1 MPRKNDDQPPDFG
14 PDEARRHAHWVFEQP
29 DPRDR
34 STRRVRVEQ
43 DMPDWYLRRGYI
55 DTHEA
60 DALKRWHADAYLA
73 GLLPACV
80 GSYQQAISGAT
91 GDLSNTRL
99 AAQAR
104 RDHAIAVLISLH
116 RHAVQL
122 VDAVALS
129 GISAGRWMMQHNG
142 GSPNEAL
149 NLLRHAATALAKHY
163 GFRT

>member
-1 MPRKNDDQPPDFG
+1 MHVWVPKPAGRTCRQSFPDY
-14 PDEARRHAHWVFEQP
+14 P
-29 DPRDR
+29 
-34 STRRVRVEQ
+34 
-43 DMPDWYLRRGYI
+43 
-55 DTHEA
+55 
-60 DALKRWHADAYLA
+60 
-73 GLLPACV
+73 
-80 GSYQQAISGAT
+80 AT

-104 RDHAIAVLISLH
+104 RDHAISALMTLH